1 MHRPFRTMAAVAVA
15 TAAIAATGTSSA
27 SASGATQFVSS
38 AKVTGDDITFPLYQ
52 GQSPRGPFWY
62 VVIDANTSDAA
73 SRYGVN
79 RSNKLSNARGTAT
92 QRARFVNGV
101 LTVDAGVDLSPTRE
115 VVSSATGFP
124 PLKVVPGS
132 KGDAG
137 YSPLVELPDGTV
149 LNAPEVANG
158 SGLHD
163 KIVRIDTAARK
174 VTLKGTHGFAR
185 GNEVLYVST
194 DASNDLA
201 AALEGSTL
209 TPKLADSPTAGDD
222 STASA
227 RASLAGFVNGRTGA
241 TNPERQGFN
250 SAILDGL
257 DPLNVLAWTP
267 NQGRYS
273 PLWDVHPTAWTPKAQ
288 AAGADVHQKDFA
300 EISTKLVEAGLVSG
314 PGGAP
319 FAAANIVVN
328 CPIVLQYA

>member
-1 MHRPFRTMAAVAVA
+1 MHRPFRALAAAAIA
-15 TAAIAATGTSSA
+15 TTAIAATGITAA
-27 SASGATQFVSS
+27 SASGPTQFVSS
-38 AKVTGDDITFPLYQ
+38 AKVAGDNVTFPLYQ
-52 GQSPRGPFWY
+52 GQSPRGAFWY

-79 RSNKLSNARGTAT
+79 RSNKLSNAIGTAT
-92 QRARFVNGV
+92 QHGHFVNGV
-101 LTVDAGVDLSPTRE
+101 LTVDAGVDFSPTRQ
-115 VVSSATGFP
+115 VVGSATGFP
-124 PLKVVPGS
+124 PVTVIPGS

-158 SGLHD
+158 TGLHD
-163 KIVRIDTAARK
+163 KIVSIDTAAHK
-174 VTLKGTHGFAR
+174 VTLKGTHGFSR
-185 GNEVLYVST
+185 GKEVLYVST

-241 TNPERQGFN
+241 ANPERQGFN

-288 AAGADVHQKDFA
+288 AAGADVRQKDFA